1 MEKIRQYL
9 KTPFG
14 YKRIYSIEEFER
26 KKKYGVII
34 PVDGEVYWAKNG
46 MESSDNAF
54 DTPQLDANQVV
65 YYKR

>member
-14 YKRIYSIEEFER
+14 YKRIYSVEQFSRRREKGAILP
-26 KKKYGVII
+26 I
-34 PVDGEVYWAKNG
+34 DGEAYWGKEG
-46 MESSDNAF
+46 KESEDSAF
-54 DTPQLDANQVV
+54 DTPQLDANEVV